1 MSIKSE
7 VTVHEAVPEKPY
19 YPRVM
24 VNIRE
29 GQEGCKGVVVLF
41 TSKNTGV
48 ALNHGPEGSSAFLG
62 VSTNTWIDCTSKDD
76 WQPCT
81 ITLTTET

>member
-7 VTVHEAVPEKPY
+7 VVIHEVVPAKPY

-24 VNIRE
+24 VNIQE
-29 GQEGCKGVVVLF
+29 GEQGCKGVVVLF
-41 TSKNTGV
+41 TDDRLGV
-48 ALNHGPEGSSAFLG
+48 ALNHGPEGSSIFTG
-62 VSTNTWIDCTSKDD
+62 FYTDNWIDCTNKAY

-81 ITLTTET
+81 ITLTTEA

>member
-29 GQEGCKGVVVLF
+29 GEEGCKGVVVLF
-41 TSKNTGV
+41 TSKNTGI
-48 ALNHGPEGSSAFLG
+48 ALNHGPEGSSAFPG
-62 VSTNTWIDCTSKDD
+62 FSATNWIDCTSKND

>member
-7 VTVHEAVPEKPY
+7 VTINTPVPEKPY

-41 TSKNTGV
+41 TDAGSGIV
-48 ALNHGPEGSSAFLG
+48 IESGNHSDSCPIGQQSNSWVE
-62 VSTNTWIDCTSKDD
+62 CTDRTH

>member
-7 VTVHEAVPEKPY
+7 VTVNTPEKPY

-29 GQEGCKGVVVLF
+29 GEEGCKGVVVLF

-48 ALNHGPEGSSAFLG
+48 ALNHGPEGSSVFTGFYA
-62 VSTNTWIDCTSKDD
+62 VNWVDCTSKDD

>member
-7 VTVHEAVPEKPY
+7 VIVNTPKQPY

-29 GQEGCKGVVVLF
+29 GEEECKGIVVLF
-41 TSKNTGV
+41 TGEHSGTVIESGQHSRSYPVGRQSEHWVGCSNN
-48 ALNHGPEGSSAFLG
+48 LH
-62 VSTNTWIDCTSKDD
+62 

>member
-7 VTVHEAVPEKPY
+7 VTINTPVPEKPY

-41 TSKNTGV
+41 TADT
-48 ALNHGPEGSSAFLG
+48 EGTVIYSDRHTKELPVG
-62 VSTNTWIDCTSKDD
+62 YYTTQWVSCTYTHF

-81 ITLTTET
+81 ITLTTEA